1 MFPFIIM
8 GFYEKEKTQCVGKKL
23 VIKKDKKTW
32 AGYYEETDVPI
43 YDVITSLQLVYHTL
57 HDPGNFFPISNP

>member
-1 MFPFIIM
+1 M
-8 GFYEKEKTQCVGKKL
+8 GKNSLSRKT
-23 VIKKDKKTW
+23 KKTW